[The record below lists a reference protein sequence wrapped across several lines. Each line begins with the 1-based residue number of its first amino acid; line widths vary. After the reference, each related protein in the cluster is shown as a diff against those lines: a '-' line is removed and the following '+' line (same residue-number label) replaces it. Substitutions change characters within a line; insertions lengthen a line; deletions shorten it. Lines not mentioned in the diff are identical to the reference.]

1 MTGKFIILIL
11 SVFVFFAFVLGVSAQ
26 TSPEEPFP
34 AEVESCLRAAF
45 GDDRFEAFASGQ
57 AELTVEEMSIVEQC
71 FDSYYG
77 SVPDFTPSPDSEHYS
92 VDFTP
97 EAESCL
103 RAALGDDRFEAFA
116 SGQAELTAE
125 EMSKVEQCLAYDGPI
140 SEFIPSPDSE
150 DYPDEY
156 FPPEVIECMTNAFGE
171 ERFYTFES
179 GQSEPTAEEMSKA
192 LACLEESGLDP
203 ALILDSDDD
212 EDLSAGVIECLI
224 DAVGEERFQAIE
236 SGQSEPTPEEMA
248 LGQNCF
254 ETYSGAVPP
263 PPPSDAPPS
272 EPVSIPPELVDCLIG
287 IFGEERFQAISTGQ
301 SEPTSEEVRLGD
313 QCFQGAQPPGAPPD
327 IGLDPWLE
335 ACLLEAVGSER
346 FDAISSG
353 QSQPTAVEEQ
363 LGISCFARLGHE
375 RPTVVSSPDYAI
387 ETEVLQCLK
396 LALGEERFIA
406 ISEGSAS
413 PTLADRNK
421 AEKCFGSTPAPFSP
435 PPQVVLDESF
445 IDCLINAVGEE
456 RFQAISQGESQPTPE
471 EREEGAACFRVSQS
485 EGGLSLGVILPLP
498 SDQIPYL
505 PENPDAISVDDISQ
519 EDDDDSADGTETVT
533 IEGTAPPGEVV
544 DIYVHSSTTVVA
556 STEADSSGKW
566 SYTVLGLEKGPHLV
580 YAAAKVDGETERSVG
595 TTFQAGA
602 GGGANLIL
610 WGLVLGVVAIL
621 VLRILWRDKTAG
633 ATSRPYRP

>member
-1 MTGKFIILIL
+1 MGKFTALIL

-26 TSPEEPFP
+26 TDEGEHFP
-34 AEVESCLRAAF
+34 VEIESCFRAAF
-45 GDDRFEAFASGQ
+45 GDDRFEALSSGQ
-57 AELTVEEMSIVEQC
+57 AE
-71 FDSYYG
+71 
-77 SVPDFTPSPDSEHYS
+77 P
-92 VDFTP
+92 
-97 EAESCL
+97 
-103 RAALGDDRFEAFA
+103 
-116 SGQAELTAE
+116 TAE
-125 EMSKVEQCLAYDGPI
+125 DISKIERCFLDYDGYLPGSI
-140 SEFIPSPDSE
+140 SSPDSE

-156 FPPEVIECMTNAFGE
+156 FPPEVIECLKNALGE
-171 ERFYTFES
+171 ERFVVLES
-179 GQSEPTAEEMSKA
+179 EQSEPTPEELSKA
-192 LACLEESGLDP
+192 IACLEKFGLDP
-203 ALILDSDDD
+203 SLILDSPDD
-212 EDLSAGVIECLI
+212 EGLSAGVIECLI
-224 DAVGEERFQAIE
+224 DAVGEERFNAIE

-248 LGQNCF
+248 LGQHCF

-263 PPPSDAPPS
+263 PPPSDVSPS
-272 EPVSIPPELVDCLIG
+272 EPVSMPPELIDCLIG

-301 SEPTSEEVRLGD
+301 SEPTSEEMRLGE

-363 LGISCFARLGHE
+363 LGISCFAKLGHE
-375 RPTVVSSPDYAI
+375 QPTVVSSPDHAI

-413 PTLADRNK
+413 PTLADRDK
-421 AEKCFGSTPAPFSP
+421 AEKCFGSAPAPISP
-435 PPQVVLDESF
+435 PPQVILDKSF

-485 EGGLSLGVILPLP
+485 AGGLSPGVILPLP
-498 SDQIPYL
+498 SEQVPYL

-519 EDDDDSADGTETVT
+519 EEDDDSADDTETVT

-544 DIYVHSSTTVVA
+544 DIYVHSSTAVVA

-566 SYTVLGLEKGPHLV
+566 SYTVLGLDKGPHLV
-580 YAAAKVDGETERSVG
+580 YAAARVDGETERSVG

-602 GGGANLIL
+602 GGGANWIL
-610 WGLVLGVVAIL
+610 WGLGVAAAIL
-621 VLRILWRDKTAG
+621 VLRILWGVKPVG
-633 ATSRPYRP
+633 AIVRPQPPA

>member
-1 MTGKFIILIL
+1 MAKFLVLIL

-34 AEVESCLRAAF
+34 AEVESCLRAAL
-45 GDDRFEAFASGQ
+45 GDDRFEAFASGHSEPT
-57 AELTVEEMSIVEQC
+57 AEEMSKIEQC

-77 SVPDFTPSPDSEHYS
+77 SVPDFTSPPDSDYYS

-103 RAALGDDRFEAFA
+103 RAALGDARFEAFA
-116 SGQAELTAE
+116 SGQADLTAE
-125 EMSKVEQCLAYDGPI
+125 EMSKVEQCFGYDGPI
-140 SEFIPSPDSE
+140 SEFPSSPEFE
-150 DYPDEY
+150 DYPEEY
-156 FPPEVIECMTNAFGE
+156 FPPEVIECLIDAVGE
-171 ERFYTFES
+171 ERFYALDSELA
-179 GQSEPTAEEMSKA
+179 EPTAEEMSKA
-192 LACLEESGLDP
+192 LACLEKFGLDP
-203 ALILDSDDD
+203 SLILDSPDD
-212 EDLSAGVIECLI
+212 EDLSPGVIECLI
-224 DAVGEERFQAIE
+224 DAVGEERFHAIK

-248 LGQNCF
+248 LGEQCF
-254 ETYSGAVPP
+254 ENYSGAVPP

-272 EPVSIPPELVDCLIG
+272 EPVGIPPELVDCLIG

-301 SEPTSEEVRLGD
+301 SEPTSEEIRLSD
-313 QCFQGAQPPGAPPD
+313 QCFQGTQPPGAPAD

-363 LGISCFARLGHE
+363 LGISCFTKFGHE
-375 RPTVVSSPDYAI
+375 RPTVVSSPDDAI
-387 ETEVLQCLK
+387 ETEVLQCLI

-413 PTLADRNK
+413 PTLAERDK

-435 PPQVVLDESF
+435 PPQLVLDESF

-456 RFQAISQGESQPTPE
+456 RFQAISGGESQPTPE

-485 EGGLSLGVILPLP
+485 EGGFSPGVILPLP
-498 SDQIPYL
+498 SDQVPYL

-519 EDDDDSADGTETVT
+519 EDDDDSADDTETVT

-544 DIYVHSSTTVVA
+544 DIYVHSSTVVVA

-566 SYTVLGLEKGPHLV
+566 SYTVLSLEKGPHLV
-580 YAAAKVDGETERSVG
+580 YAAARVDGETERSVG

-602 GGGANLIL
+602 DGGTNWIL
-610 WGLVLGVVAIL
+610 WGLGVAAAIL
-621 VLRILWRDKTAG
+621 VMRILWGVKPVGVTIV
-633 ATSRPYRP
+633 SRPPA